1 MDFTGY
7 GGEIQRLVKEI
18 EECRYRRNGT
28 YMEDC
33 RKLIKI
39 GKEREDSYLLG
50 FACYYLAEG
59 YFCFNDHQNM
69 INSLTEAIVNQR
81 EASQWRLLVRSHNA
95 MGIDAVS
102 RGNATVALDQY
113 ITALSYGK
121 KYDYPYET
129 AIVNSN
135 VGRLYMSFGE
145 YESAV
150 HYLKKAS
157 QTFWDYRDDFFG
169 KINLATTYASLGRCS
184 LCRNNL
190 KEAMEYEEKI
200 YQAGTGRE
208 AEFDYFMTR
217 GLFARIRH
225 EQGRWQER
233 DQYIENIAQNLKG
246 FQTLLDS
253 QEDVFDFLDFLLEIG
268 KYQELEKI
276 FPKLELM
283 AEESGITNLKIELLR
298 RQAEYYRA
306 VQDRENYLEICARL
320 YEEQEILKEEGV
332 SVFHRATE
340 LRFSL
345 ERARK
350 KEKELLREK
359 QILKERSEKDEL
371 TGLANRYKLNDY
383 AGKIFDRARERHD
396 LLSIEIFDVDYFKQ
410 YNDTYGHQAGDGC
423 LKEIGNILDEL
434 MQRDKDIFCARYG
447 GDEFIV
453 IYYGKSDEEILKLA
467 KELRQRVLDL
477 QLENKES
484 QESEYVTISQGIR
497 SSIPRHQH
505 RMWDYLSG
513 ADQALYRVK
522 KKKKNSICLI
532 HKNEDSA
539 ESVIV

>member
-7 GGEIQRLVKEI
+7 DGEIRKLVKEI
-18 EECRYRRNGT
+18 TECRYRRDGA

-50 FACYYLAEG
+50 FACYYQAEG
-59 YFCFNDHQNM
+59 YFCLNDHQNM
-69 INSLTEAIVNQR
+69 INSLTEGIVNQR

-95 MGIDAVS
+95 MGIDAIN

-129 AIVNSN
+129 ALVNSN

-145 YESAV
+145 YDAAV

-169 KINLATTYASLGRCS
+169 RVNLATAYASLGRCS
-184 LCRNNL
+184 LFQKNL
-190 KEAMEYEEKI
+190 KQAEEYEEKI
-200 YQAGTGRE
+200 HQAGKE
-208 AEFDYFMTR
+208 AEFNYFMTR
-217 GLFARIRH
+217 GLFAKIRH
-225 EQGRWQER
+225 KQGRWQER

-246 FQTLLDS
+246 FQTLIDS
-253 QEDVFDFLDFLLEIG
+253 HEDVFDFLDFLLEIE
-268 KYQELEKI
+268 KYQELEKV
-276 FPKLELM
+276 FPRLERM

-306 VQDRENYLEICARL
+306 VQNRENYLEVCARL
-320 YEEQEILKEEGV
+320 YEEREILKEEGV

-350 KEKELLREK
+350 KEKELLKEK
-359 QILKERSEKDEL
+359 QILKERSEKDAL

-383 AGKIFDRARERHD
+383 AGKIFDKAREKHD

-423 LKEIGNILDEL
+423 LKEIGKILSEL

-453 IYYGKSDEEILKLA
+453 IYYGKSDEEILNLA

-477 QLENKES
+477 RLEHKES
-484 QESEYVTISQGIR
+484 QVSGYVTISQGIR
-497 SSIPRHQH
+497 NSIPRHQH
-505 RMWDYLSG
+505 RMWDYLCA
-513 ADQALYRVK
+513 ADKALYRVK
-522 KKKKNSICLI
+522 KKRKNSICLI
-532 HKNEDSA
+532 HKNEDNA